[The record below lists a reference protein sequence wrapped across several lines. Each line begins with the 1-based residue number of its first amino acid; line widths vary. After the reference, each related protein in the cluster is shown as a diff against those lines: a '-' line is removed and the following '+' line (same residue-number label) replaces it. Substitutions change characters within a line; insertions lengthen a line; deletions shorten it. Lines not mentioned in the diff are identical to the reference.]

1 MYQRILVPV
10 DGSESAARG
19 LREAIA
25 LATVTG
31 ALLRIIYVVDEVA
44 HTASAQEVLDS
55 ALAMCRRRGAHAQT
69 HLYQNLGGAAAETII
84 EDARKW
90 GAQLIVMGTH
100 GRRGITRAVLGSDAE
115 AVVRRSPV
123 PVLLVRY
130 TQIGRSGVNLSAA
143 ADSM

>member
-1 MYQRILVPV
+1 MYQRILVPI

-31 ALLRIIYVVDEVA
+31 ALLRIIYVVDEIA
-44 HTASAQEVLDS
+44 HAAYAQEVLDS
-55 ALAMCRRRGAHAQT
+55 ALSLCRQCGAHAQT
-69 HLYQNLGGAAAETII
+69 HMYQDLGGVVAETII
-84 EDARKW
+84 QDAGKW

-115 AVVRRSPV
+115 AVVRRSTV
-123 PVLLVRY
+123 PVLLVRH
-130 TQIGRSGVNLSAA
+130 THTGRSGVNV
-143 ADSM
+143 